1 MKKVIFLMLALA
13 SAALAGDD
21 EVVIRV
27 LNVESEIFAAY
38 SVLAASVGLGLA
50 ALGGAIGMGNTAAA
64 TIAGTARNPGLGGK
78 LMTTMFI
85 ALAMIEAQVIYA
97 LVVSLIALYAN
108 PFIG

>member
-1 MKKVIFLMLALA
+1 MKKIVLLMLALA
-13 SAALAGDD
+13 GFAFAAEAEAG
-21 EVVIRV
+21 E
-27 LNVESEIFAAY
+27 LLKAY
-38 SVLAASVGLGLA
+38 SVVAAGVGLGLA

-97 LVVSLIALYAN
+97 LVIAMIALYAN
-108 PFIG
+108 PFM